1 MKDLTNDYVA
11 ESTVHFVF
19 WHSLVQC
26 QFYRICM
33 VTTFTG
39 RDGGAGGLGVAPPP
53 PLLLSHGK
61 RTYLNERRTTAEESG
76 RTLLELLHLL
86 FSDFP
91 LAL

>member
-33 VTTFTG
+33 VTTFAG
-39 RDGGAGGLGVAPPP
+39 RDGGAGGAGGCP

-61 RTYLNERRTTAEESG
+61 RTYLNERRTTGDESG